1 MEEMIKKVD
10 KVKSVNELMALE
22 GEITEAKFEIL
33 KRQIKKITKEEEDS
47 ITWYI
52 FESRKI
58 FRKETFGIEKGEPQD
73 LIF

>member
-1 MEEMIKKVD
+1 MIKKVD